1 MPNAIWIWRAA
12 ASRAR
17 RGLGLAPEI
26 QSAADGGALQII
38 ISLRPFLIDSPDSN
52 KRMLE
57 FLRANWSDIL
67 WHIAQHLWL
76 VFISIAIAMVI
87 ALPLGILITRRKR
100 LRAPVLGIA
109 NVMQTIPSL
118 ALFGFLI
125 PLPFIGGIGPRTA
138 IVALVFYALLPIMR
152 NTVTGILGVD
162 RSVRDAAV
170 AMGMTD
176 RQVLLQVELPLA
188 MSVILTGVRVAV
200 VITIGVAIIAAEV
213 GAGGLGEYI
222 FRGLRLNDN
231 HLLLAGAVPSAL
243 MALLAD
249 FGFGLIEKQFDTSA
263 NRLKPSRRKLLRRIA
278 WAALALGI
286 VLMGYAAWQRMRP
299 RSHSPLS
306 RGHVTVG
313 SKDFTES
320 ILLAE
325 IVAQMLEAQNM
336 EVDRRFDLGGNLAH
350 SALVGG
356 QIDLYPE
363 YTGTAFTAILH
374 HRPITDPKAVYDQ
387 VKREYSEQFN
397 LWISPPLGFD
407 NTFAI
412 LVRGEDARRL
422 NLKTISDA
430 AKYAPRWHAGF
441 GHDFISRLDGY
452 PGFSRTYGLQ
462 FAGVS
467 DMALDLTY
475 TALAS
480 HQVDL
485 IAGNSTDGRIAAL
498 DLVQLEDDRRYFPP
512 YEAVFLTRNDAL
524 TRVPAL
530 AEALRKLVGAIS
542 TDEMRKLNYEV
553 DGLKHDKKIAVHEW
567 LVKKGLI

>member
-1 MPNAIWIWRAA
+1 
-12 ASRAR
+12 
-17 RGLGLAPEI
+17 
-26 QSAADGGALQII
+26 
-38 ISLRPFLIDSPDSN
+38 
-52 KRMLE
+52 MLE
-57 FLRANWSDIL
+57 FLKSNWSDIL
-67 WHIAQHLWL
+67 SHIAQHVWL

-87 ALPLGILITRRKR
+87 ALPLGIFITRRR
-100 LRAPVLGIA
+100 RWRGPVLGIA

-138 IVALVFYALLPIMR
+138 IVALVFYALLPIIR

-162 RSVRDAAV
+162 ANVREAAV

-176 RQVLLQVELPLA
+176 RQVLFKVELPLA

-231 HLLLAGAVPSAL
+231 RLLLAGALPSAL
-243 MALLAD
+243 MALAAD
-249 FGFGLIEKQFDTSA
+249 FGFNQIEKRFDVS
-263 NRLKPSRRKLLRRIA
+263 NSRRRMPAPLRVAAVAILIA
-278 WAALALGI
+278 GMLT
-286 VLMGYAAWQRMRP
+286 MGYAVVK
-299 RSHSPLS
+299 SF
-306 RGHVTVG
+306 RGRATSGYAHVTVG

-325 IVAQMLEAQNM
+325 IVAQMLEAQNV
-336 EVDRRFDLGGNLAH
+336 EVDRKFDLGGNLAH
-350 SALVGG
+350 SAILAG

-374 HRPITDPKAVYDQ
+374 HEPLSDPKAVYDQ
-387 VKREYSEQFN
+387 VQKEYSQQFN
-397 LWISPPLGFD
+397 LWVSQPLGFD

-422 NLKTISDA
+422 KLKTISDA
-430 AKYAPRWHAGF
+430 EKYSPQWQAGF
-441 GHDFISRLDGY
+441 GHDFINRQDGY
-452 PGFSRTYGLQ
+452 PGFSKTYGLN
-462 FAGVS
+462 FRNVS

-480 HQVDL
+480 HKVDM

-498 DLVQLEDDRRYFPP
+498 DLVQLEDDRHYFPP
-512 YEAVFLTRNDAL
+512 YEAVFVVRKDATEFQSASEHRPL
-524 TRVPAL
+524 GATVITLL
-530 AEALRKLVGAIS
+530 AGAIS

-553 DGLKHDKKIAVHEW
+553 DGARRDPKVVVREW
-567 LVKKGLI
+567 LIKKGFVQP